1 MLNLCISICFVCIFF
16 GSFLPVI
23 ISNDPSNIS
32 ISDCVQNGTGFYIF
46 LFSMVINIFPFWYIA
61 LSIDIKPRG
70 AAIIH
75 KGLGLIAGTSL
86 LLVAAVTNEHGAHT
100 PIAMI
105 LFVCALIHSAMTLWL
120 PSSDHR
126 HQHVF
131 ITSATA
137 FVLIGIINSFYTQ
150 RWIAAFEFSFVTIFS
165 FYLTTF
171 WEKKPRR
178 KNDENTSLLQEK
190 ILITGKKFRFI

>member
-1 MLNLCISICFVCIFF
+1 M
-16 GSFLPVI
+16 I

-32 ISDCVQNGTGFYIF
+32 ISDCVQDGVSFYIF
-46 LFSMVINIFPFWYIA
+46 LLSMVINLFPFWYIA

-75 KGLGLIAGTSL
+75 KGIGLIAGTCL

-100 PIAMI
+100 PIAMT

-120 PSSDHR
+120 PLSNHR

-131 ITSATA
+131 ITLATA
-137 FVLIGIINSFYTQ
+137 FVLIGIINSFYTHV
-150 RWIAAFEFSFVTIFS
+150 WIAAFEFSFVSIFS

-171 WEKKPRR
+171 WD
-178 KNDENTSLLQEK
+178 KNKGSEDDKNTSLLQEK
-190 ILITGKKFRFI
+190 ILIKDKKFRFI